1 MKLNASGE
9 AAIDVNG
16 VRASANIINLVI
28 FNLFIISFREK
39 LTALTSWRYEN
50 SPSNH
55 YVAQ

>member
-1 MKLNASGE
+1 MNASGE

-28 FNLFIISFREK
+28 FNLFIIKFREK

-50 SPSNH
+50 YPSKH
-55 YVAQ
+55 SVAQ